1 MKRKLLGILITLNVL
16 APFVHADEPFSIPAS
31 AVNTQAF
38 DEPPDSAEAMNIVT
52 NAVKQ
57 VPGTVAVNQPPID
70 SNQPPVNSN
79 RPTTALPAA
88 PGLSPASASSPAV
101 RSMTD
106 SLLNNTPS
114 EGPGQ
119 KAVNEAKKRYQPMQN
134 VTVPPGGNIVLPVSL
149 GLQNRIQTTF
159 KNVSVSTTAPSEDT
173 TIYVEGGSVFITTVK
188 DAPIG

>member
-114 EGPGQ
+114 EGPGR
-119 KAVNEAKKRYQPMQN
+119 KR
-134 VTVPPGGNIVLPVSL
+134 
-149 GLQNRIQTTF
+149 
-159 KNVSVSTTAPSEDT
+159 
-173 TIYVEGGSVFITTVK
+173 
-188 DAPIG
+188 

>member
-57 VPGTVAVNQPPID
+57 VPGTVAINQPPID

-88 PGLSPASASSPAV
+88 P
-101 RSMTD
+101 RTF
-106 SLLNNTPS
+106 TS
-114 EGPGQ
+114 ECFF
-119 KAVNEAKKRYQPMQN
+119 
-134 VTVPPGGNIVLPVSL
+134 TS
-149 GLQNRIQTTF
+149 
-159 KNVSVSTTAPSEDT
+159 
-173 TIYVEGGSVFITTVK
+173 GSVNDRFPVEQY
-188 DAPIG
+188 PF

>member
-1 MKRKLLGILITLNVL
+1 ALGIRQVNYTLAEVSYFLLLLIEFRIEIQKSNICQTCSV
-16 APFVHADEPFSIPAS
+16 FTEISHDIDFQSISMASVTINPRVVDKLWELTNSAS

-106 SLLNNTPS
+106 SLLN
-114 EGPGQ
+114 
-119 KAVNEAKKRYQPMQN
+119 
-134 VTVPPGGNIVLPVSL
+134 
-149 GLQNRIQTTF
+149 
-159 KNVSVSTTAPSEDT
+159 
-173 TIYVEGGSVFITTVK
+173 
-188 DAPIG
+188 

>member
-1 MKRKLLGILITLNVL
+1 
-16 APFVHADEPFSIPAS
+16 
-31 AVNTQAF
+31 
-38 DEPPDSAEAMNIVT
+38 MNIVT

-106 SLLNNTPS
+106 SLLNNTLLR
-114 EGPGQ
+114 GLA
-119 KAVNEAKKRYQPMQN
+119 KAVNEAKNGISQCKTSRCRRWKHCSPCFIRFTKPYPDD
-134 VTVPPGGNIVLPVSL
+134 
-149 GLQNRIQTTF
+149 F

-188 DAPIG
+188 DAPIGIMLSEEGVPESTYNLTLIPSMYREL

>member
-106 SLLNNTPS
+106 SLLNNTLLRGLAES
-114 EGPGQ
+114 G
-119 KAVNEAKKRYQPMQN
+119 KRSKKRYQPMQN
-134 VTVPPGGNIVLPVSL
+134 VTVPPGGNIVLL
-149 GLQNRIQTTF
+149 F
-159 KNVSVSTTAPSEDT
+159 H
-173 TIYVEGGSVFITTVK
+173 
-188 DAPIG
+188 